1 MQLNLNESDKNYLI
15 KEILN
20 KYLPK
25 QDDLKNI
32 FLMNKTIFGN
42 NFYIQLE
49 NQHNNFETR
58 IIYLVDELIDTG
70 KLNNFLKIVREKYS
84 LFANKINIPQLELIQ
99 ILNDG
104 FEANREIFLKAYQL
118 SMFKRKIVPRES
130 PTTATELISQLTRP
144 NEEQQTHSYIEKF
157 VGYLLEVE
165 LNLSPSLKTSLTEW
179 VNKNIKNYKLLELLI
194 QEEQNRRAEY
204 NPCLIVAIK
213 SQLHEYN
220 EYIVNAWLIKNI
232 DQYQNYG
239 SGCQQLNIDNPHTD
253 NNLTGVEGMVR
264 KLIQQCITITNKE
277 PQEIHIFL
285 PLKLMN
291 HPVDCWKMYED
302 ERETIGEKY
311 QIFIRCSEGLIGKNP
326 RVIAWQKKGKLI
338 SENLSQTANSI
349 FIMAVDTKVETLEK
363 NLKMANARAAKI
375 IPVFQ
380 NNLPGEILWKAAV
393 PLALWVRQELS
404 GIDNRTVLD
413 ELINDFDLRELPEQV
428 RLKRL
433 DAMDQDSQ
441 ENHVGRHLC
450 LLWDDPNLLPPN
462 QNLTDTKL

>member
-1 MQLNLNESDKNYLI
+1 MKLSDSAKQYLSEQIKSYYDDESRLKSIFTMNEETFGINFYGNIGGNDLNTKIDNLVVELI
-15 KEILN
+15 KTT
-20 KYLPK
+20 K
-25 QDDLKNI
+25 LKSFI
-32 FLMNKTIFGN
+32 T
-42 NFYIQLE
+42 
-49 NQHNNFETR
+49 
-58 IIYLVDELIDTG
+58 
-70 KLNNFLKIVREKYS
+70 IVRTNYP
-84 LFANKINIPQLELIQ
+84 LFANKINIPQLELIE
-99 ILNDG
+99 ILNND
-104 FEANREIFLKAYQL
+104 FEANKKIYIRTYQA
-118 SMFKRKIVPRES
+118 SKRKNLIEEKQPENMEDIIKNLNTFQDYYYNYMKFVVYLIE
-130 PTTATELISQLTRP
+130 TEDQQSLDENIRDQLTTWLNDNVKQDIRSKLS
-144 NEEQQTHSYIEKF
+144 EERTTERIQQR
-157 VGYLLEVE
+157 E
-165 LNLSPSLKTSLTEW
+165 LN
-179 VNKNIKNYKLLELLI
+179 
-194 QEEQNRRAEY
+194 
-204 NPCLIVAIK
+204 PCILVKIISEDQGYV
-213 SQLHEYN
+213 
-220 EYIVNAWLIKNI
+220 VCAWLIENNNL
-232 DQYQNYG
+232 DDRNSG
-239 SGCQQLNIDNPHTD
+239 SVCHTPMINDYKAD

-264 KLIQQCITITNKE
+264 KLIQQCITITNNE

-338 SENLSQTANSI
+338 SENLSQRANEI
-349 FIMAVDTKVETLEK
+349 FFMAVDTKVETLEK
-363 NLKMANARAAKI
+363 KLKMENARAAKI

-413 ELINDFDLRELPEQV
+413 ELINDFDLKELPEKV

-433 DAMDQDSQ
+433 DAMDQNPE

-450 LLWDDPNLLPPN
+450 LLWDDPNLLPPQ